1 MKYLLLLISLSAN
14 ADCFYD
20 AAARS
25 TICTPQAYQGQ
36 DYRQSY
42 NSPQLYQNGEYR
54 GNLNNNRYDPNSV
67 SNPYGRYGS
76 PYSQESIN
84 NPYRYRW

>member
-20 AAARS
+20 VYGNQ
-25 TICTPQAYQGQ
+25 TCIT
-36 DYRQSY
+36 QSPGSIDFRNDY
-42 NSPQLYQNGEYR
+42 NSPKLYENGQYR
-54 GNLNNNRYDPNSV
+54 GNLNNNQYDPNSV
-67 SNPYGRYGS
+67 SNPYSRYGN

-84 NPYRYRW
+84 NPYRSRW